1 MRGDYS
7 DDYITIYD
15 VNDDDGISTVIASLT
30 GPDLGP
36 ISSEEFYEVSLWH
49 NKIISST
56 HNKMLVEFKSGY
68 INEGDG
74 FSATIL
80 YSPLPSKECE
90 NGLDMTKK
98 TIQSPNHPD
107 LHNNNLTCKWLIS
120 VPDGSHITLNF
131 SQFNVRF
138 FNSPKPWRV
147 LIPSFSFL
155 LSSSPFCLLLLLTSF
170 YSKSSFLS
178 LS

>member
-1 MRGDYS
+1 MWGHYS

-15 VNDDDGISTVIASLT
+15 VNNDDGISTVIASLT

-36 ISSEEFYEVSLWH
+36 ISSEEFYEVSHWH
-49 NKIISST
+49 KKIISST

-90 NGLDMTKK
+90 NGLDMTNK
-98 TIQSPNHPD
+98 TIKSPNHP
-107 LHNNNLTCKWLIS
+107 LSYNNNLNCKWLIS
-120 VPDGSHITLNF
+120 VPDGSHITLKF
-131 SQFNVRF
+131 LQFNVRF
-138 FNSPKPWRV
+138 FVIFIHFLSN
-147 LIPSFSFL
+147 FL
-155 LSSSPFCLLLLLTSF
+155 LGFFCRLKMVRIILIFMMEVVMIQNWL
-170 YSKSSFLS
+170 KA
-178 LS
+178 